1 MKINIGYVS
10 ELPGFKE
17 SEKIVCVPG
26 EEAFF
31 PFSVKEVVEVGVFSA
46 MEVELLAEP
55 LKSVLRGVMKMQSM
69 KRLTVCPYAHAL

>member
-26 EEAFF
+26 EEAFL
-31 PFSVKEVVEVGVFSA
+31 PFGVKEVVEV
-46 MEVELLAEP
+46 
-55 LKSVLRGVMKMQSM
+55 
-69 KRLTVCPYAHAL
+69 